1 MALRIELNSPSN
13 RGASRYRLRM
23 ISTRAAEKEGRQT
36 SLRHPVNVQSEF
48 EFRRRR
54 SVGAVDFEATD
65 QCRCS
70 FGVSQ
75 KMLRVGFDR
84 CLFENPVLRS
94 GVITV

>member
-13 RGASRYRLRM
+13 CGASRYRLRM
-23 ISTRAAEKEGRQT
+23 ISTRAAEKEGGQT
-36 SLRHPVNVQSEF
+36 SLRHPVNAQSEF

-54 SVGAVDFEATD
+54 SVVAVDFEATD

-84 CLFENPVLRS
+84 CLFATPYCGAE
-94 GVITV
+94 